1 MDSTTFIIAVLITL
15 GVFVFVRM
23 FWQEILIIGY
33 VLYII
38 GMILFISLIST
49 LLWVI
54 FISANSQGWGWM
66 FLYFNIAYTGLLVLY
81 ALIINDI
88 FHMALDF
95 VKKIF
100 KG

>member
-1 MDSTTFIIAVLITL
+1 MDSTTFILAILITL
-15 GVFVFVRM
+15 GVLVFFRM
-23 FWQEILIIGY
+23 FWQELLIIGY

-38 GMILFISLIST
+38 GTILFISLIST

-54 FISANSQGWGWM
+54 LISANSQGWGWM
-66 FLYFNIAYTGLLVLY
+66 FFYFNIAFTGLLVLY

-88 FHMALDF
+88 FHITMDF

-100 KG
+100 K